1 MRDPSQNLVE
11 GGRVQVGDAGDVVL
25 GDTARHTE
33 ILVGNKIDSIR
44 VYIKDLVILD
54 IARRL

>member
-33 ILVGNKIDSIR
+33 ILVGNKIDSI
-44 VYIKDLVILD
+44 
-54 IARRL
+54 

>member
-33 ILVGNKIDSIR
+33 ILVLVGNKIDSI
-44 VYIKDLVILD
+44 
-54 IARRL
+54 